1 MQLVLEIEAQPATL
15 GVARQGVLTSCRRD
29 GSLFIESRDGIKPA
43 QFNLTPSDNFPWN
56 QFLPKLLL
64 AWQLGDMEGVPDACR
79 PQKRLPE
86 FVLEG
91 FGNEPLENQLKI
103 LSTLRKQGFFPKL
116 STK

>member
-15 GVARQGVLTSCRRD
+15 GVARQGILTSCYRD
-29 GSLFIESRDGIKPA
+29 GSLVVESRDGLKPA
-43 QFNLTPSDNFPWN
+43 HLSLTPADKFPWD

-64 AWQLGDMEGVPDACR
+64 AWQLGDMEDVPTAFR
-79 PQKRLPE
+79 PQKRLPD

-116 STK
+116 ASK

>member
-1 MQLVLEIEAQPATL
+1 MKLVLEIEAQPATL
-15 GVARQGVLTSCRRD
+15 GVARQGVLASCRRD

-43 QFNLTPSDNFPWN
+43 QFTLTPSDKFPWN

-64 AWQLGDMEGVPDACR
+64 AWQLSDMEGVPDAFR

-91 FGNEPLENQLKI
+91 FAKEPLENQLKI

-116 STK
+116 PTK

>member
-15 GVARQGVLTSCRRD
+15 GVARQGVLTSCHRD

-43 QFNLTPSDNFPWN
+43 HFTLTSSDKFPWN
-56 QFLPKLLL
+56 QFLPKLLT
-64 AWQLGDMEGVPDACR
+64 AWQLGDMEDVPHAFR